1 MADARFCY
9 GEEEFNPLESKIN
22 IKYPRDVIAENK
34 ALNML
39 RKTGFMY
46 YAQKECFIL
55 PDEEKIYNFLSEE
68 INEYIEKNSNSRVKI
83 IYPVIVLK
91 NIDNKKENKW
101 YEIYI
106 SCIYT
111 DSSYS
116 IIYLL

>member
-1 MADARFCY
+1 M
-9 GEEEFNPLESKIN
+9 SKS
-22 IKYPRDVIAENK
+22 K
-34 ALNML
+34 
-39 RKTGFMY
+39 
-46 YAQKECFIL
+46 
-55 PDEEKIYNFLSEE
+55 FLQEISSLKREE

-91 NIDNKKENKW
+91 NIDNKKEDKW

-111 DSSYS
+111 DSGYS